1 METLAV
7 DFVTAGVAGAESE
20 LVIEAVAASF
30 ASGVA
35 DVLLAALA
43 VLVAFFFAATAG
55 EALGA
60 FEVVTDDVDE
70 VEAVGAAPSST
81 YPFLSFS
88 AMSLSCDLVAS
99 DAESKVLVCVC
110 PEVPTRPNVT
120 VCESPSN
127 SIRQNLLELPSLKTR
142 EREEMLKVGSKS
154 ESVEIS
160 G

>member
-1 METLAV
+1 M
-7 DFVTAGVAGAESE
+7 D
-20 LVIEAVAASF
+20 AVAASF

-35 DVLLAALA
+35 ATLLA
-43 VLVAFFFAATAG
+43 VLAELVDFFFAATVEEAFVFE

-60 FEVVTDDVDE
+60 AEVVVADAVDTADE
-70 VEAVGAAPSST
+70 DGAAPSST

-142 EREEMLKVGSKS
+142 EREEVLKVGSRS
-154 ESVEIS
+154 ESVERS